1 MKRVPFLLL
10 LIFALAGLLTAQE
23 AEIDVYVIDS
33 YVTPEAP
40 HKFVVSF
47 FTSEKVT
54 STVTMENKYN
64 FVVSDTLT
72 EDHKA
77 EIDINDFSFD
87 STYVKCFISGKTKD
101 GKNYKAEDFEIVL
114 PFKNK
119 FKTDR
124 NTSLLTVCCFGGV
137 IFGLPSPTIVFDGD
151 ETLFS
156 LAKEIPVFSFYS
168 GGYNYPTGYI
178 SIEYAHVFDAEFQ
191 NYLRAGYKQVFT
203 VEPIEYISAG
213 LSGFTTF
220 KGFNG
225 LSPEVTIGWF
235 KIYNAFTVYSRYRFN
250 FQPSLS
256 ERNFHEISIGL
267 YSNFFSINL

>member
-1 MKRVPFLLL
+1 MKRVYLVLMLLCTFNG
-10 LIFALAGLLTAQE
+10 LILAQNT
-23 AEIDVYVIDS
+23 DVEVFVIDS
-33 YVTPEAP
+33 YVTPEKP
-40 HKFVVSF
+40 HLFVVSF
-47 FTSEKVT
+47 FTTEEVT
-54 STVTMENKYN
+54 SSVTLENKYT
-64 FVVSDTLT
+64 FVVSDTLA

-77 EIDINDFSFD
+77 KIDVSDLIFD

-101 GKNYKAEDFEIVL
+101 GKEYKGEEFEIVL

-137 IFGLPSPTIVFDGD
+137 IFGLPSPTLVFNKD
-151 ETLFS
+151 ETLYS

-168 GGYNYPTGYI
+168 GGYNYPIGYV
-178 SIEYAHVFDAEFQ
+178 SLEYAHIFEAEFK
-191 NYLRAGYKQVFT
+191 NYMRLGYKQVFT
-203 VEPIEYISAG
+203 VKPIEYISVG

-235 KIYNAFTVYSRYRFN
+235 KVYNAFTVYSKYRFN
-250 FQPSLS
+250 FQPSNS
-256 ERNFHEISIGL
+256 DRNFHEISIGL
-267 YSNFFSINL
+267 YSNFFSLNF